1 MIVGGGINVGGAFL
15 STVLDW
21 VALAP
26 MDQVEEVVQQVFDA
40 QDLHVQWASSTP
52 DGIPLRAGAVK
63 PHPEVVMATLTLQG
77 FWPDQTHLHLLLSED
92 TPGELEWVQALANA
106 FYKRFHSRG
115 WIPMDDHPTE
125 HIPAFLRPQG
135 FRPRLTSVE
144 DY

>member
-1 MIVGGGINVGGAFL
+1 L

-26 MDQVEEVVQQVFDA
+26 LDQVEWIVQQVCDA
-40 QDLHVQWASSTP
+40 QDLHIQWASSTP
-52 DGIPLRAGAVK
+52 DGIPLRVGAVK

-92 TPGELEWVQALANA
+92 APWELEGVQTLINA

-115 WIPMDDHPTE
+115 WLPTDHPPSAPV
-125 HIPAFLRPQG
+125 PAFLRPQG
-135 FRPRLTSVE
+135 FRPRSTSVE
-144 DY
+144 DH